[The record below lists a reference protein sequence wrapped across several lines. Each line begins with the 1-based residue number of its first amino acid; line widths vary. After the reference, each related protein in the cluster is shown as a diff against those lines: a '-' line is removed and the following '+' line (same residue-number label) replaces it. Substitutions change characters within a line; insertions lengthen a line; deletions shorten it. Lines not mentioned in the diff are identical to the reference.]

1 MAVPRVYV
9 RRGTTVW
16 SVTNRQTSH
25 SLTQDALTLIFVY
38 LYTIGPK
45 VREFIEGSERATVR
59 MSGSNWNLRVWS
71 SYLAS
76 VLFGSV
82 LNDRRKL
89 ISKKLIF
96 TDFRISFCFFKGS

>member
-1 MAVPRVYV
+1 MMGA
-9 RRGTTVW
+9 G
-16 SVTNRQTSH
+16 
-25 SLTQDALTLIFVY
+25 
-38 LYTIGPK
+38 
-45 VREFIEGSERATVR
+45 VREFIEGSERAAVC

-76 VLFGSV
+76 EFFGSV
-82 LNDRRKL
+82 LNDRLRL